1 MKNDETLEDA
11 ADVAIFDER
20 MRDLKAGKDVVLPAD
35 VSAAILK
42 GDSLLRAVRRSKGM
56 TQADLAQAT
65 GLAQGYISD
74 LEAARKTG
82 TDDSWRKVAAA
93 LDVPATWFGVK
104 N

>member
-1 MKNDETLEDA
+1 MNNDEAFEDA
-11 ADVAIFDER
+11 ADVAMSDER
-20 MRDLKAGKDVVLPAD
+20 MRELKARNDVVLPPD
-35 VSAAILK
+35 ISAAVLK

-104 N
+104 D